1 MLRRIIL
8 FSLTHRFL
16 VLAVSV
22 IAAATGAIALTRMPA
37 DVLPALNAPVVLAVA
52 ENPGLAPEEMEALVA
67 RPLEAALRGLPGV
80 ETVRTTSSQGLAILT
95 VQFVW
100 GSDFYRILQQVAG
113 AAAQVQS
120 SFPPGTRPAVLSS
133 ATSRLQQVV
142 EFYLAGDLPPRDLR
156 ELADYDVRFALLGI
170 PGVQRVL
177 TMGGQ
182 VRQYEVAVRLDALAA
197 YGVGIGEIERAI
209 ERSNLNFPGGFLV
222 TGAQELSIR
231 GLGRLRTL
239 DDLANV
245 RVATVAGRPILLK
258 NLALVR
264 EGNAIRRSAAS
275 LAGRTAVTG
284 TVTKQFG
291 SDTRPIAAAVDSAFA
306 ALRAQLPPGVTL
318 ETFYTQS
325 QLIDVSLANLRDA
338 LLVGGLAV
346 LLVIWLLVG
355 DWVLTLVIA
364 VIMPLSLLAAFAA
377 MGLAGVGLNTMS
389 LGGIAVGLGI
399 MIDAAIVDTENIYRH
414 LRDNPQDPIAAALA
428 GSLEVRRPVAFATI
442 IIVGMFVPIFFLGG
456 IAGRI
461 FTPFAFSV
469 LATIILGYILS
480 LTVTPVLSAMFLRA
494 RAEREPGAR
503 YPLRTLRRWYER
515 AIDAAIRH
523 PRRVAGGALAS
534 VAVTALLASAVG
546 VDFLPAFDEGAL
558 MIKVQTPPGTS
569 LEVTDLQARRAA
581 RVIARGPDV
590 AEVVVRSGQPEGSEE
605 PEGVNNTEIWVRL
618 VPFGKRRAPIE
629 AVRKWMRDSLAAIVG
644 ARVIVTAPLVERI
657 EESIGQSTAPL
668 AVSVVGD
675 DLDTLAAAESRLA
688 RLMATLPGVV
698 DVNPEP
704 AAGITQIVLA
714 VDRPRA
720 ARYGLDPA
728 DVAEAVELAYQGRTV
743 TTMLRGQ
750 RKEYG
755 VFLRLREEDRAD
767 VEDLGRLP
775 ISLPSAR
782 YVRLDQVAN
791 VALSLGPA
799 VIRRDN
805 GERRVQ
811 VTANLAG
818 TDLAS
823 AVRQIRTRTAELK
836 LPAGYRVRFAG
847 SFESQRRV
855 QRAVGIAIVASLVV
869 IFVILHAAFASA
881 RQAGLMLLTV
891 PLALCG
897 GVTALWLARIT
908 FNVSSLIGLL
918 ALFGLAIQ
926 KAVLLIQYANDA
938 RAQGLPP
945 EAAAR
950 AAAIVRLRPVLM
962 TAASASL
969 AVLPLAIG
977 FGAGAE
983 LQQPMAVA
991 LVGGLVTSTLLTLVV
1006 LPGLYPKAVSGKQ

>member
-1 MLRRIIL
+1 
-8 FSLTHRFL
+8 
-16 VLAVSV
+16 
-22 IAAATGAIALTRMPA
+22 
-37 DVLPALNAPVVLAVA
+37 
-52 ENPGLAPEEMEALVA
+52 
-67 RPLEAALRGLPGV
+67 
-80 ETVRTTSSQGLAILT
+80 
-95 VQFVW
+95 
-100 GSDFYRILQQVAG
+100 
-113 AAAQVQS
+113 
-120 SFPPGTRPAVLSS
+120 
-133 ATSRLQQVV
+133 
-142 EFYLAGDLPPRDLR
+142 
-156 ELADYDVRFALLGI
+156 
-170 PGVQRVL
+170 
-177 TMGGQ
+177 
-182 VRQYEVAVRLDALAA
+182 
-197 YGVGIGEIERAI
+197 
-209 ERSNLNFPGGFLV
+209 
-222 TGAQELSIR
+222 
-231 GLGRLRTL
+231 
-239 DDLANV
+239 
-245 RVATVAGRPILLK
+245 
-258 NLALVR
+258 
-264 EGNAIRRSAAS
+264 
-275 LAGRTAVTG
+275 
-284 TVTKQFG
+284 
-291 SDTRPIAAAVDSAFA
+291 
-306 ALRAQLPPGVTL
+306 
-318 ETFYTQS
+318 
-325 QLIDVSLANLRDA
+325 
-338 LLVGGLAV
+338 
-346 LLVIWLLVG
+346 
-355 DWVLTLVIA
+355 
-364 VIMPLSLLAAFAA
+364 
-377 MGLAGVGLNTMS
+377 
-389 LGGIAVGLGI
+389 
-399 MIDAAIVDTENIYRH
+399 
-414 LRDNPQDPIAAALA
+414 
-428 GSLEVRRPVAFATI
+428 
-442 IIVGMFVPIFFLGG
+442 
-456 IAGRI
+456 
-461 FTPFAFSV
+461 
-469 LATIILGYILS
+469 
-480 LTVTPVLSAMFLRA
+480 
-494 RAEREPGAR
+494 
-503 YPLRTLRRWYER
+503 
-515 AIDAAIRH
+515 
-523 PRRVAGGALAS
+523 
-534 VAVTALLASAVG
+534 
-546 VDFLPAFDEGAL
+546 
-558 MIKVQTPPGTS
+558 
-569 LEVTDLQARRAA
+569 
-581 RVIARGPDV
+581 
-590 AEVVVRSGQPEGSEE
+590 
-605 PEGVNNTEIWVRL
+605 
-618 VPFGKRRAPIE
+618 
-629 AVRKWMRDSLAAIVG
+629 
-644 ARVIVTAPLVERI
+644 
-657 EESIGQSTAPL
+657 
-668 AVSVVGD
+668 
-675 DLDTLAAAESRLA
+675 
-688 RLMATLPGVV
+688 V

-704 AAGITQIVLA
+704 SAGITQIVLA

-897 GVTALWLARIT
+897 GVTALWLARIG